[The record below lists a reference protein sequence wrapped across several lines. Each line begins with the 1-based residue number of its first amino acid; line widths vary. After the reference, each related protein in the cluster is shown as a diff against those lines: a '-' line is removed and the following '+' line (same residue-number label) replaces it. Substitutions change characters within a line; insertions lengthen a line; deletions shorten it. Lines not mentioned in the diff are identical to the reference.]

1 MRRAALAALLA
12 ACTHAAAAPAT
23 HVPTPATHVL
33 ALAAGAAT
41 PIVAGPFTVTAI
53 NPGSDLELSLV
64 PGATCRDDAAWFA
77 YSGGGVAVGPG
88 ETLCARTDKPRTHA
102 FSGHD

>member
-1 MRRAALAALLA
+1 MTRAALLA
-12 ACTHAAAAPAT
+12 LVASCARPAAPPPRAPVPAT
-23 HVPTPATHVL
+23 HVV
-33 ALAAGAAT
+33 ALTAGAAA
-41 PIVAGPFTVTAI
+41 PIVAGPFAVTAI

-64 PGATCRDDAAWFA
+64 PGATCRDDATWFA

>member
-1 MRRAALAALLA
+1 MTRAALLA
-12 ACTHAAAAPAT
+12 LVASCAPAT
-23 HVPTPATHVL
+23 SAPPRNPTLATHVV
-33 ALAAGAAT
+33 ALAASAAT
-41 PIVAGPFTVTAI
+41 PIVAGPFAVTAI

-64 PGATCRDDAAWFA
+64 PGATCRDDAAWFS

-102 FSGHD
+102 FSGHE